1 MAKDPAARGA
11 RESGEEASALEVDG
25 AEETFVNI
33 AQQGAVNVP
42 EELFGSKVNSLQGEI
57 YLTSHYYEAPDGTS
71 DGLLPG
77 DDEGYDRNREF
88 MAEFLE
94 RFARD
99 PAFEAALGGDRIA
112 FDGATLPPTDRVLP
126 PPSRA
131 ARRAAR
137 RSRRRPES

>member
-1 MAKDPAARGA
+1 MAKDPAARGT
-11 RESGEEASALEVDG
+11 RETGEEAPPLEADG
-25 AEETFVNI
+25 SEETFVNI

-42 EELFGSKVNSLQGEI
+42 EERFGSKVNSLQGEI
-57 YLTSHYYEAPDGTS
+57 YLTSHYYEAPDGSS

-94 RFARD
+94 RFSRH
-99 PAFEAALGGDRIA
+99 PAFEATLGGDRIA
-112 FDGATLPPTDRVLP
+112 FDGTAMPPIDRVLP

-137 RSRRRPES
+137 RVKRRGD